1 MSYLYSHK
9 RKEEFDWDNTNG
21 VCECKIITNFGEFF
35 GTALCHEDDLDMQ
48 SQRTGEQIAYHR
60 ALIEMLKYER
70 DCILK
75 PQIKVLEH
83 LQSILKSKK
92 KYAESDLYAAITLKR
107 QLTNLKFELQIVRD
121 NIEGER
127 EQLREY
133 INKKEEMYQRIRA
146 KQSKNQDVK
155 NNI

>member
-9 RKEEFDWDNTNG
+9 REEEFDWDEATG
-21 VCECKIITNFGEFF
+21 TCICKITTNFGEFY
-35 GTALCHEDDLDMQ
+35 GNACCHYDDRDMQ

-60 ALIEMLKYER
+60 ALINMLKYEKR
-70 DCILK
+70 CILM

-83 LQSILKSKK
+83 LQSILNSKK
-92 KYAESDLYAAITLKR
+92 KCAESDLYAAITLKR

-146 KQSKNQDVK
+146 KQSKNQDIK

>member
-9 RKEEFDWDNTNG
+9 RKEEFWYNEDLHT
-21 VCECKIITNFGEFF
+21 CTCTITTNFGEFIGKAF
-35 GTALCHEDDLDMQ
+35 CHPDDLDMK

-70 DCILK
+70 DCILI

-83 LQSILKSKK
+83 VQSILNSKK
-92 KYAESDLYAAITLKR
+92 KIAESDLYAATTLKR
-107 QLTNLKFELQIVRD
+107 QLTNLKFELQIIRD
-121 NIEGER
+121 NIESER
-127 EQLREY
+127 ERLREY
-133 INKKEEMYQRIRA
+133 ISKKEEMYQRIRA
-146 KQSKNQDVK
+146 KQNKKQDSK